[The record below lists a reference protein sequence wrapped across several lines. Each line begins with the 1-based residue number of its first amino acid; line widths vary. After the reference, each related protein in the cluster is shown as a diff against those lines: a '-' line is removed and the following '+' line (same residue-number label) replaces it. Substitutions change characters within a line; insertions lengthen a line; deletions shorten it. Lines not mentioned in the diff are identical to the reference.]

1 MDEIRQNESIQIGL
15 ESNIK
20 TLVIDGIRFE
30 MNLDSVDTYKALS
43 EFKEQFGYI
52 AGAENVD
59 DVLEKCEKVINT
71 VLGDTACDRLFNEK
85 SMKMYLLVNELA
97 NIFLENFMKEEREKE
112 EERTKKE
119 LENLN
124 QLFDGMNNLAKT
136 LAYADNRYG
145 NRGMNS
151 YVRNG
156 KPSKKHKNKKH

>member
-15 ESNIK
+15 VNNIK

-30 MNLDSVDTYKALS
+30 MDLDSVDTYKSLT

-52 AGAENVD
+52 AGTENVD
-59 DVLEKCEKVINT
+59 DVLEKCEEVINT
-71 VLGDTACDRLFNEK
+71 VLGDTACARLFKKK

-97 NIFLENFMKEEREKE
+97 NIFLENFMKEARENE
-112 EERTKKE
+112 EARTQKE

-136 LAYADNRYG
+136 LAYADNLYG
-145 NRGMNS
+145 NRGMNG
-151 YVRNG
+151 YVRHR